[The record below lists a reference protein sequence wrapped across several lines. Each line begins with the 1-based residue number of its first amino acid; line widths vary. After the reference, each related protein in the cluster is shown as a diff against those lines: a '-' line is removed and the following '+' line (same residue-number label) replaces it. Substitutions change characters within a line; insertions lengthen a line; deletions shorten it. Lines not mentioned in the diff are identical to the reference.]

1 VRSTNHRC
9 LHRNIAP
16 GWKGAS
22 SSAFSMLQ
30 TDHSAFLLE
39 FAGSSDVGLLR
50 ANNEDAW
57 WGGSLTEKAEGWQH
71 ASMGTIDLVQGAWL
85 GVCDGLGG
93 ANAGEEASRLAV
105 IETQE
110 TLANHERGQT
120 SLGRAHEALINTNQA
135 INQAAN
141 RNMSWLGMGSTISF
155 LWAEAQG
162 AVLGQVGDSRIY
174 RLRDKRLKE
183 ISPDHSPVGRLR
195 QSGRLSEAEARV
207 HPSRHIIDQCL
218 GGDDAGLMPDCLPID
233 LMAGDV
239 YVLCSDGLTDGVCDA
254 EIHSMMCEVAENLR
268 VAPETV
274 RLLIKS
280 ANRLSGR
287 DNVTVVVARV
297 VERP

>member
-1 VRSTNHRC
+1 M
-9 LHRNIAP
+9 P
-16 GWKGAS
+16 K
-22 SSAFSMLQ
+22 Q
-30 TDHSAFLLE
+30 DHSALQIE
-39 FAGSSDVGLLR
+39 FAGASDVGLLR
-50 ANNEDAW
+50 SNNEDAW
-57 WGGSLTEKAEGWQH
+57 WAGSMGATAAGWQG
-71 ASMGTIDLVQGAWL
+71 AELGTVNLAEGAWL

-93 ANAGEEASRLAV
+93 ANAGEVASRMAVVETHEALAG
-105 IETQE
+105 ID
-110 TLANHERGQT
+110 RGTT
-120 SLGRAHEALINTNQA
+120 SLGRAHEALVNTNRA
-135 INQAAN
+135 INEAAN

-183 ISPDHSPVGRLR
+183 LSPDHSPVGRLR
-195 QSGRLSEAEARV
+195 QSGRLTEAEARV
-207 HPSRHIIDQCL
+207 HPSRHVIDQCL

-254 EIHSMMCEVAENLR
+254 EIRSMMCEVADELR
-268 VAPETV
+268 VIPEIV

-287 DNVTVVVARV
+287 DNVTVIVARV
-297 VERP
+297 LERSA